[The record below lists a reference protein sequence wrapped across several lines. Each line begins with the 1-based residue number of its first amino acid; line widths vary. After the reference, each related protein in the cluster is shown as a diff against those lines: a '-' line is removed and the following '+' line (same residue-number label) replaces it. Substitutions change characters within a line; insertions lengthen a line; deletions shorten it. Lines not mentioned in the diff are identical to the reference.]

1 MNGPTDAEEARGE
14 TLSKITCP
22 PLYVI
27 GGDSEMLTPPSIER
41 MLEIIP
47 CSKAETVERAGHL
60 VQGDNPSGFHAA
72 VSPFLETLPASK

>member
-1 MNGPTDAEEARGE
+1 
-14 TLSKITCP
+14 
-22 PLYVI
+22 
-27 GGDSEMLTPPSIER
+27 MLTPPSIER

-47 CSKAETVERAGHL
+47 GSKAETVERAGHL